1 MTDQTE
7 RRQELLAN
15 QLERLS
21 DLEQLYHDRIPLEIK
36 QEIEELKLEIT
47 RITTALG
54 ERNVTPTMIVARDI
68 NISPEDVQTNTGMGS
83 QAQIGRMIGRDAIS
97 VGEISGAGVAIGRG
111 TKAAFNVNR
120 SQLEMPGGDLAQL
133 FAPLA
138 REVRDNMTALVKV
151 NALREELARGENASD
166 AKMAG
171 LIEDI
176 AEAVP
181 DAIEIID
188 NIFAHPTIAKTSGA
202 TTKFVLRHMRRS

>member
-7 RRQELLAN
+7 KRRELLAN
-15 QLERLS
+15 QRERLK
-21 DLEQLYHDRIPLEIK
+21 DLEQLYPDRMPPEIK
-36 QEIEELKLEIT
+36 QEVEELNIEIK
-47 RITTALG
+47 RIEDALG
-54 ERNVTPTMIVARDI
+54 EENVKLKPVVGD
-68 NISPEDVQTNTGMGS
+68 DVSQENTQTHH
-83 QAQIGRMIGRDAIS
+83 APIGNRIGQDKIS
-97 VGEISGAGVAIGRG
+97 VGSISGASIAIGRG
-111 TKAAFNVNR
+111 VKAAFNVNR